1 MSALKE
7 SFECV
12 FKIFLNAKSNNITS
26 MEPMDREG
34 ELRWKIRRFLRTR
47 RNDETKN
54 YVWSIIEILER
65 AREEDSGKIGKREAG
80 WVRVK
85 VLLDELVGPDKKI
98 KNETTF
104 YRLANDL
111 FEEKIIERRAVPMPD
126 ERMRSATFYRTS
138 EPYQLWWF
146 LSRDQIEE
154 EYSKSQVYITEL
166 FRHLVIA
173 RDLLEEMG
181 CPDSLQKIAD
191 DYKLLYDREPISNFD
206 KTVRR
211 KEEEHLRSTL
221 FLVGSK
227 LVPVRRKT
235 KSTESSSKNKSE

>member
-1 MSALKE
+1 
-7 SFECV
+7 
-12 FKIFLNAKSNNITS
+12 
-26 MEPMDREG
+26 MEPMNRQE

-47 RNDETKN
+47 RTDETKN

-65 AREEDSGKIGKREAG
+65 AREEDTGKIGKSEAG

-98 KNETTF
+98 KSETTL

-111 FEEKIIERRAVPMPD
+111 FEEKIIERRAVPIPD

-154 EYSKSQVYITEL
+154 EYSKSQVCITEL
-166 FRHLVIA
+166 LRHLVIA

-181 CPDSLQKIAD
+181 CPDLQQKIAD
-191 DYKLLYDREPISNFD
+191 DYKLLYDREPLSNFN
-206 KTVRR
+206 KTVNR
-211 KEEEHLRSTL
+211 KEEKHLQSTL

-227 LVPVRRKT
+227 LISVRRKT
-235 KSTESSSKNKSE
+235 RSTKFSSKNKSE

>member
-1 MSALKE
+1 
-7 SFECV
+7 
-12 FKIFLNAKSNNITS
+12 
-26 MEPMDREG
+26 MEPMDREE

-54 YVWSIIEILER
+54 YVLSIIEILER
-65 AREEDSGKIGKREAG
+65 AREEDSRKKIGKSEAG

-98 KNETTF
+98 KNETTL

-111 FEEKIIERRAVPMPD
+111 FQEKIIERRAVPMPD

-154 EYSKSQVYITEL
+154 RYSKSQLYIKEL
-166 FRHLVIA
+166 IRHLVIA
-173 RDLLEEMG
+173 GDLLEEMG
-181 CPDSLQKIAD
+181 CPDPQQKIAD
-191 DYKLLYDREPISNFD
+191 DYKLLYDRDPLSNFKVLQPRKEAEYRRSSVVMVD
-206 KTVRR
+206 SGPILVRR
-211 KEEEHLRSTL
+211 KPRS
-221 FLVGSK
+221 
-227 LVPVRRKT
+227 R
-235 KSTESSSKNKSE
+235 ESLLKNKSD